1 MLSRKIKNIVIF
13 FNGDRGIA
21 VYNKLIKKYKIS
33 LIFTNSKK
41 INKKFKKQKIIYS
54 KNINDAKF
62 YNLLKKENT
71 DLFISA
77 GFSNIFKKKLL
88 KLPKYGVINLHAGP
102 VPKYRGGSPLNW
114 QLINNEKNVTISILK
129 MDEGIDTG
137 PIIETKKFPIKK
149 HYDINNLHL
158 IANNIFPSL
167 VLNSIAKIEKKE
179 KLKLQPKNNNNY
191 WKQRKEEDGRINFK
205 FFTGFMID
213 RYIRALTKPYPG
225 AWALIDKKKI
235 IFYKAKV
242 VNKKINGNY
251 GVILTI
257 KNKVYLK
264 CRHINLNILKYS
276 LQGKKISNFNHQ
288 LI

>member
-1 MLSRKIKNIVIF
+1 MLSKKIKNIVIF
-13 FNGDRGIA
+13 CNGERGIA
-21 VYNKLIKKYKIS
+21 VYNKLVKKYNIS
-33 LIFTNSKK
+33 LIFTNSRKMKK
-41 INKKFKKQKIIYS
+41 NFKERKIIYA
-54 KNINDAKF
+54 KNINNKKF
-62 YNLLKKENT
+62 YNLLKKENA

-77 GFSNIFKKKLL
+77 GFSNIFKKKMII
-88 KLPKYGVINLHAGP
+88 LPKYGIINLHAGP

-114 QLINNEKNVTISILK
+114 QLINNENNITLSVLK

-137 PIIETKKFPIKK
+137 PIIESKKFPIKK
-149 HYDINNLHL
+149 NYDIRKLHL
-158 IANNIFPSL
+158 IANKNFPFL
-167 VLNSIAKIEKKE
+167 VLKSINKIENMK
-179 KLKLQPKNNNNY
+179 KLKLQPKNSNHY
-191 WKQRKEEDGRINFK
+191 WKQRKEEDGKINFER
-205 FFTGFMID
+205 FSGFIVD

-225 AWALIDKKKI
+225 AWALLNKKKI

-242 VNKKINGNY
+242 VNKKINGNF
-251 GVILTI
+251 GAIVTI

>member
-114 QLINNEKNVTISILK
+114 QLINNEKNVTISVLK

-191 WKQRKEEDGRINFK
+191 WKQRNEEDGRINFK

>member
-114 QLINNEKNVTISILK
+114 QLINNEKNVTISVLK

-191 WKQRKEEDGRINFK
+191 WKQRNEEDGRINFK

-264 CRHINLNILKYS
+264 CRGINLNILKYN
-276 LQGKKISNFNHQ
+276 LQGKKIKNFNNQ

>member
-114 QLINNEKNVTISILK
+114 QLINNEKNVTISVLK

-191 WKQRKEEDGRINFK
+191 RKQRKEEDGRINFK

-264 CRHINLNILKYS
+264 CRHINLNILKYN
-276 LQGKKISNFNHQ
+276 LQGKKIKNFNNQ

>member
-1 MLSRKIKNIVIF
+1 MISSKIKNIVIF

-21 VYNKLIKKYKIS
+21 VYNKLIKKYKIN
-33 LIFTNSKK
+33 LIFTNTRK
-41 INKKFKKQKIIYS
+41 IQKRFNKKIIYS
-54 KNINDAKF
+54 KDINNKKI

-114 QLINNEKNVTISILK
+114 PLINNEKNITITVLK

-137 PIIETKKFPIKK
+137 PILQTKKFPIKK
-149 HYDINNLHL
+149 NYDIKKLHL

-167 VLNSIAKIEKKE
+167 VFKSIIKIENKE
-179 KLKLQPKNNNNY
+179 KLRLQPKNNNSY
-191 WKQRKEEDGRINFK
+191 WRQRKDEDGRINFK
-205 FFTGFMID
+205 KFSGFMVD

-225 AWALIDKKKI
+225 AWALLNKKKI

-242 VNKKINGNY
+242 TSKKINGSF
-251 GVILTI
+251 GSLVTI
-257 KNKVYLK
+257 NDRIYLK
-264 CRHINLNILKYS
+264 CRYINLNILDY
-276 LQGKKISNFNHQ
+276 KIIN
-288 LI
+288 

>member
-33 LIFTNSKK
+33 LIINNSKK
-41 INKKFKKQKIIYS
+41 TKKKFKKQKIIYS

-114 QLINNEKNVTISILK
+114 QLINNEKNVTISVLK

-191 WKQRKEEDGRINFK
+191 RKQRKEEDGRINFK